1 MSVSENGVYTIK
13 QVAEA
18 TGLSTQV
25 IRKWEERY
33 SLIVPD
39 RLPNGYRVYSEQ
51 DIQLLSKVKTL
62 ADQGFPIR
70 QAAAL
75 AKEELEAGS
84 FISEAPPLEMPSA
97 NENETVRKLLDSG
110 TVCDEIELNVLL
122 QNAYLELG
130 LAPFLDTIVIPF
142 LKEVGL
148 RWELGEWD
156 EYQESV
162 SSLVVRDFLVQI
174 RRSHQYRND
183 APILVTACLPDER
196 HEIPIHILALK
207 SMMKGYKTIV
217 VASSP
222 APGAIQSLVK
232 RLKPAK
238 VLLSASTSVPFK
250 KNPGLLDELDEFAA
264 AQKNTDF
271 YIGGHGAIHYAAHR
285 PVNTLKVT
293 NNLDD
298 VFEESSGK

>member
-33 SLIVPD
+33 SLVLPD

-51 DIQLLSKVKTL
+51 DIQLLTKVKML

-70 QAAAL
+70 QAATI
-75 AKEELEAGS
+75 AKEKLEEGVQVPL
-84 FISEAPPLEMPSA
+84 PPMFAVQPTYDK
-97 NENETVRKLLDSG
+97 ETVCKLLESG

-122 QNAYLELG
+122 QNAYLQLG
-130 LAPFLDTIVIPF
+130 LAQFLDSIVIPF

-148 RWELGEWD
+148 RWERGEWD

-174 RRSHQYRND
+174 RRTHQYRND
-183 APILVTACLPDER
+183 APILIAACLPLER

-207 SMMKGYKTIV
+207 SMMRGYKTIV
-217 VASSP
+217 VAASP

-232 RLKPAK
+232 RLKPVK
-238 VLLSASTSVPFK
+238 VLLSASTTLPFEES
-250 KNPGLLDELDEFAA
+250 PGLLEEMDAFAA
-264 AQKNTDF
+264 TQKSTDF
-271 YIGGHGAIHYAAHR
+271 YLGGHGALLYTANR
-285 PVNTLKVT
+285 PVKALRIT
-293 NNLDD
+293 NSFED
-298 VFEESSGK
+298 VFARK